1 VSEALVGLR
10 QVKPAPENVRLS
22 GGCGCACGGVR
33 YLSTAGPITA
43 VICQCR
49 DCQLETGT
57 GHSCQVMLSKASVML
72 TGSVKLFSAAADSGN
87 AIFRGFCPEC
97 GSSLIYGSAAYP
109 DAIFVTAGTL
119 DDPLLFKP
127 ARVLFSASAQPW
139 DRVDPGLRK
148 FEGMPPL
155 RR

>member
-1 VSEALVGLR
+1 MSDALDGVR
-10 QVKPAPENVRLS
+10 ATEPAGEDTRLS
-22 GGCGCACGGVR
+22 GGCFCGRVR
-33 YLSTAGPITA
+33 YLSAARPITG

-57 GHSCQVMLSKASVML
+57 GHSCQLMLPKAAVAL
-72 TGSVKLFSAAADSGN
+72 TGTVKLFSAAADSGN
-87 AIFRGFCPEC
+87 AIVRGFCPEC
-97 GSSLIYGSAAYP
+97 GSSLIYASAAYP

-119 DDPLLFKP
+119 DDPSLFKP
-127 ARVLFSASAQPW
+127 AFVLFSASAQPW

-148 FEGMPPL
+148 FEGMPPV